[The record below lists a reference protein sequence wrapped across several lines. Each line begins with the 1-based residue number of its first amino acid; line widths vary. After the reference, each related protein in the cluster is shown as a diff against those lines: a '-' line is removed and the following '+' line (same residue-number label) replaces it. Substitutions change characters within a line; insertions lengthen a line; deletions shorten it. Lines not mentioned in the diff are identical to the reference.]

1 MDSDGNYTAGLT
13 QDYPSK
19 DQLKTI
25 LESNSMTTIFAVRSE
40 ALPFYQNLTNN
51 IKASTV
57 GTLNTDS
64 SNIVELISNEYDKI
78 HSRIELQNTEPTTN
92 ELTIRYYSN
101 CHDEEEKETHICE
114 NLPKNGVINFT
125 VNIDLN
131 DCPEDPD
138 DWDQKITISP
148 IGLPIKLDIRAYLV
162 CYLALD

>member
-1 MDSDGNYTAGLT
+1 MNLEGDYTAGLT

-25 LESNSMTTIFAVRSE
+25 LESNSMTTIFAVRST
-40 ALPFYQNLTNN
+40 ALPFNQNLTDN

-57 GTLNTDS
+57 ETLNTDS

-101 CHDEEEKETHICE
+101 CHDEEEKKTRICE
-114 NLPKNGVINFT
+114 N
-125 VNIDLN
+125 
-131 DCPEDPD
+131 
-138 DWDQKITISP
+138 
-148 IGLPIKLDIRAYLV
+148 
-162 CYLALD
+162 

>member
-1 MDSDGNYTAGLT
+1 MSYEFIVGTERLFMQEILRKKYNIFSTKL
-13 QDYPSK
+13 
-19 DQLKTI
+19 LKNQKI
-25 LESNSMTTIFAVRSE
+25 
-40 ALPFYQNLTNN
+40 TNN

-114 NLPKNGVINFT
+114 NLPKNGVIKFT
-125 VNIDLN
+125 VNMN
-131 DCPEDPD
+131 DCPD